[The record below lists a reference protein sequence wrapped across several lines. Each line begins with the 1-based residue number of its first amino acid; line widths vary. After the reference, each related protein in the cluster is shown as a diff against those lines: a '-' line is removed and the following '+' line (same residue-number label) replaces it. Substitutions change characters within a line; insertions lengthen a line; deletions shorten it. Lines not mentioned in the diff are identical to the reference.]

1 MKLPKESFVA
11 LAAVTWADGRMSR
24 NEAEGLLRAARAAG
38 LEGDDVATVERA
50 TKSQVDLTNFDPS
63 GLSPWEKGLTYALAA
78 WLARVD
84 GVENAAESA
93 TLVNL
98 GTALDL
104 PQDKLDSAAA
114 GAFDVACLPSGHR
127 PDKYDFEALEKRIR
141 DRLPSLT
148 KG

>member
-24 NEAEGLLRAARAAG
+24 NEAEGLLRAARTAG
-38 LEGDDVATVERA
+38 LEGEDLAAVEEATKERA
-50 TKSQVDLTNFDPS
+50 DLSGFDPG
-63 GLSPWEKGLTYALAA
+63 GLSPWERGLTYALAA

-93 TLVNL
+93 TLASL
-98 GTALDL
+98 GAALEL

-127 PDKYDFEALEKRIR
+127 PDKYDFGALEQRIR

>member
-38 LEGDDVATVERA
+38 LDGADLDDVQKA
-50 TKSQVDLTNFDPS
+50 TKERTEVSDADLT
-63 GLSPWEKGLTYALAA
+63 GLTPWERGLTYALAG

-84 GVENAAESA
+84 GVENAAESEA
-93 TLVNL
+93 LRKL
-98 GTALDL
+98 GAALDL

-127 PDKYDFEALEKRIR
+127 PEKYDFDALEERLR
-141 DRLPSLT
+141 ARLPSLT